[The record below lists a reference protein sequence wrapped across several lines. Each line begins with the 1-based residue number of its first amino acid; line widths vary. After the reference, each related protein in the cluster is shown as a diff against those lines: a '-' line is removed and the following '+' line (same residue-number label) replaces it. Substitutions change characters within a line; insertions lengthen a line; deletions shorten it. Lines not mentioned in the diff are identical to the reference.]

1 MREIA
6 KASLNPATF
15 ILVPAAVAVAENMG
29 VGLVQVRPSGLP
41 ISARDQT
48 PVWFSAAHACLAPA
62 TVHRLSELRT
72 VRNASYC
79 ILGLNCGSED
89 FAQYRKLDSLVK
101 PSISATAG
109 VPYPTRNLMRRRMV
123 PPGRGV
129 AGYRPIS
136 RFQHCSGMRSCRC
149 RQPVRLIQ
157 RQNFLRSKK
166 MITPRGVSC
175 PESGRKSGRRLLA
188 VPYLLAVCP
197 CLE

>member
-1 MREIA
+1 MR
-6 KASLNPATF
+6 AT
-15 ILVPAAVAVAENMG
+15 G
-29 VGLVQVRPSGLP
+29 RPFGFP
-41 ISARDQT
+41 
-48 PVWFSAAHACLAPA
+48 AAHARLAPA
-62 TVHRLSELRT
+62 TVHRSPKLRT

-123 PPGRGV
+123 PLR
-129 AGYRPIS
+129 A
-136 RFQHCSGMRSCRC
+136 GMRSCRY

-157 RQNFLRSKK
+157 PPKFSAQQENDHPQGS
-166 MITPRGVSC
+166 VS
-175 PESGRKSGRRLLA
+175 PELGRKSGRRLLA

-197 CLE
+197 CLESTSRFVS